1 MPKYL
6 SAQQHVGN
14 YCGYGKQ
21 KADSE
26 LTERLQLFTLLQ
38 QVQTAL
44 TTHSLNL
51 DAILLLQSIYN
62 SFWYKKGNY
71 IDWMGQSLFISFY
84 VMLLKLSRIE
94 CKCRDF
100 YDCMSLL
107 LYTGKSEA
115 IKHYAMR
122 QKWEM
127 KIMTWPL
134 WHVEC
139 IYMDLSKFVLLFKYY
154 PVFVLYFIYV
164 LGPTFRNLEIKSR
177 CKLNSSDV

>member
-62 SFWYKKGNY
+62 SF
-71 IDWMGQSLFISFY
+71 
-84 VMLLKLSRIE
+84 
-94 CKCRDF
+94 
-100 YDCMSLL
+100 
-107 LYTGKSEA
+107 
-115 IKHYAMR
+115 
-122 QKWEM
+122 
-127 KIMTWPL
+127 
-134 WHVEC
+134 
-139 IYMDLSKFVLLFKYY
+139 
-154 PVFVLYFIYV
+154 
-164 LGPTFRNLEIKSR
+164 
-177 CKLNSSDV
+177 